1 MSGVN
6 LMTDEAMSTGVGP
19 PSRLELT
26 FGTLLFDYA
35 LDGRLDLLTA
45 NGHLETEIEQVQPN
59 QRYRQ
64 APHLYWNTGQ
74 RGADVSEFVSVPQ
87 DKVGM
92 AFAAPMVARGAA
104 YLDFDGD
111 GDLDLVLVGLGEP
124 VRFLRN
130 DQQSGHAWLHV
141 KLIGPAGNLDG
152 LGALVTVKA
161 GDLVQKQWI
170 SPTRSYLSQV
180 EPIAYFGLGT
190 AAMIDEIEIVWPG
203 GQKQVVAGQD
213 VKLNSRV
220 VIAHQAP

>member
-1 MSGVN
+1 
-6 LMTDEAMSTGVGP
+6 
-19 PSRLELT
+19 LT

-64 APHLYWNTGQ
+64 SPHLFWNTGQ
-74 RGADVSEFVSVPQ
+74 QGADLSEFVSVPA
-87 DKVGM
+87 DKVGS

-104 YLDFDGD
+104 YLDYDSD

-130 DQQSGHAWLHV
+130 DQQTGNSWLHV
-141 KLIGPAGNLDG
+141 QLQGPAGNLAG
-152 LGALVTVKA
+152 LGAMVTVRA
-161 GDLVQKQWI
+161 GKFVQKQWI

-180 EPIAYFGLGT
+180 EPLAYFGLGK